1 MYDSISSLSVAPF
14 AVAFVFVIGSLLTL
28 ATGHVFAQDLT
39 PSAVVELTTAS
50 GRTFRGTIS
59 PKSDFN
65 TVHITT
71 SRGSIELS
79 RPISW
84 TAIRHLT
91 INELPASFEKLATL
105 ITKVQEA
112 QGQPEV
118 TSNVI
123 TLGPPPAT
131 PRENEVA
138 VEQKEAGPTTAPVST
153 ITSWATFKSWDSDPT
168 VDGLEVTF
176 TPEDSQGL
184 PTAARGHLEAE
195 LYAFQKSSF
204 SSVPHGQGARFVKI
218 GSWRIPLDQTFP
230 RYDSRVARLPYQ
242 AISPATDGSVSPLGT
257 LVIKLVVPGQ
267 GTFSASLEDV
277 RLRPYSSIRDANV
290 LRGNSRFYGDENPRY
305 VPYHTP

>member
-1 MYDSISSLSVAPF
+1 MYDSMTSLSIAPI
-14 AVAFVFVIGSLLTL
+14 AVAFLFVIGSFLTL

-39 PSAVVELTTAS
+39 PSAIVELTTAS

-65 TVHITT
+65 TVHLST

-105 ITKVQEA
+105 ITKVKSA
-112 QGQPEV
+112 DDQPESKV
-118 TSNVI
+118 DVI
-123 TLGPPPAT
+123 TLGPPTT

-138 VEQKEAGPTTAPVST
+138 VQQKEAGPTTAPVSSVS
-153 ITSWATFKSWDSDPT
+153 SWATFKSWDSDPS

-184 PTAARGHLEAE
+184 PTAARGHVEAE
-195 LYAFQKSSF
+195 LYAFQKTSF
-204 SSVPHGQGARFVKI
+204 SSVPHGHGARFVKI
-218 GSWRIPLDQTFP
+218 GSWRIPLEQTFP

-242 AISPATDGSVSPLGT
+242 SISPATDGSISPLGT

-267 GTFSASLEDV
+267 GTFSASMEDV
-277 RLRPYSSIRDANV
+277 RLRPYSSIRDSNV
-290 LRGNSRFYGDENPRY
+290 LRGNPRFYGDENPRY
-305 VPYHTP
+305 VP

>member
-1 MYDSISSLSVAPF
+1 MTSISIAPVG
-14 AVAFVFVIGSLLTL
+14 VAFLFVIGSFLSL
-28 ATGHVFAQDLT
+28 ATGHVLAQDLD
-39 PSAVVELTTAS
+39 PSAIVELTTAS
-50 GRTFRGTIS
+50 GRTFRGKIS

-71 SRGSIELS
+71 NRGSIALS

-91 INELPASFEKLATL
+91 INELPASFEKLAML
-105 ITKVQEA
+105 ITKVQTME
-112 QGQPEV
+112 GQPEGPV
-118 TSNVI
+118 DVI
-123 TLGPPPAT
+123 TIGPSLA

-138 VEQKEAGPTTAPVST
+138 VEQMEAGPTTAPVSSVS
-153 ITSWATFKSWDSDPT
+153 SWATFKNWDSDPS
-168 VDGLEVTF
+168 VDGLEITF

-195 LYAFQKSSF
+195 LYTFQKASF
-204 SSVPHGQGARFVKI
+204 SSVPHGQGARFMKI
-218 GSWRIPLDQTFP
+218 GSWRIPLNQTIP

-267 GTFSASLEDV
+267 GTFSASMEDV
-277 RLRPYSSIRDANV
+277 RLRPYSSLRDANV

-305 VPYHTP
+305 MPYTTP

>member
-1 MYDSISSLSVAPF
+1 MYDSMTSLSIAPI
-14 AVAFVFVIGSLLTL
+14 AVAFLFVIGSFLTL
-28 ATGHVFAQDLT
+28 ATGHVFAQDLA
-39 PSAVVELTTAS
+39 PSAIVELTTAS
-50 GRTFRGTIS
+50 GRTFRGRIS

-65 TVHITT
+65 TVHLTS

-91 INELPASFEKLATL
+91 INELPASFEKLAAL
-105 ITKVQEA
+105 ITTVKTVE
-112 QGQPEV
+112 GE
-118 TSNVI
+118 TEIKDEVI
-123 TLGPPPAT
+123 TLGPPTT
-131 PRENEVA
+131 PQEHEVA
-138 VEQKEAGPTTAPVST
+138 VKQKEAGPTTAPVSSVS
-153 ITSWATFKSWDSDPT
+153 SWATFKSWDSDPN

-195 LYAFQKSSF
+195 LYAFQKATF
-204 SSVPHGQGARFVKI
+204 SSVPHGLGARFVKI
-218 GSWRIPLDQTFP
+218 GSWRIPLEQTFP

-242 AISPATDGSVSPLGT
+242 SISPATDGSVSPLGT

-267 GTFSASLEDV
+267 GTFSASMEDV

-290 LRGNSRFYGDENPRY
+290 LRGNPRFYGDENPRY
-305 VPYHTP
+305 MP

>member
-1 MYDSISSLSVAPF
+1 MYDSMTSLSIAPI
-14 AVAFVFVIGSLLTL
+14 AVAFLFVIGSFLSL

-39 PSAVVELTTAS
+39 PSAIVELTTAS

-65 TVHITT
+65 TVHLST

-105 ITKVQEA
+105 ITKVKSA
-112 QGQPEV
+112 DDQPESKV
-118 TSNVI
+118 DVI
-123 TLGPPPAT
+123 TLGPPTT

-138 VEQKEAGPTTAPVST
+138 VQQKEAGPTTAPVSSVS
-153 ITSWATFKSWDSDPT
+153 SWATFKSWDSDPS

-184 PTAARGHLEAE
+184 PTAARGHVEAE
-195 LYAFQKSSF
+195 LYAFQKTSF
-204 SSVPHGQGARFVKI
+204 SSVPHGHGARFVKI
-218 GSWRIPLDQTFP
+218 GSWRIPLEQTFP

-242 AISPATDGSVSPLGT
+242 SISPATDGSISPLGT

-267 GTFSASLEDV
+267 GTFSASMEDV
-277 RLRPYSSIRDANV
+277 RLRPYSSIRDSNV
-290 LRGNSRFYGDENPRY
+290 LRGNLRFYGDENPRY
-305 VPYHTP
+305 VP

>member
-1 MYDSISSLSVAPF
+1 MYDSMTTLSIAPV
-14 AVAFVFVIGSLLTL
+14 AVAFLFVIGSFLAL
-28 ATGHVFAQDLT
+28 ATGHVFAQDLE
-39 PSAVVELTTAS
+39 PSAIVELTTSS

-65 TVHITT
+65 TVHLTT
-71 SRGSIELS
+71 VRGSIELS

-91 INELPASFEKLATL
+91 INELPASFEKLAAL
-105 ITKVQEA
+105 ITKVQSA
-112 QGQPEV
+112 AGPPER
-118 TSNVI
+118 SSDVI
-123 TLGPPPAT
+123 TLGPPAT
-131 PRENEVA
+131 PRENEVE

-153 ITSWATFKSWDSDPT
+153 ISSWATFKSWDSDPT

-176 TPEDSQGL
+176 TPEDAQGL

-195 LYAFQKSSF
+195 LYAFQKASF
-204 SSVPHGQGARFVKI
+204 SSVPHGQGARFMKI

-242 AISPATDGSVSPLGT
+242 SLSPATDGSLSPLGT

-290 LRGNSRFYGDENPRY
+290 LRGNPRYYGNENPRY
-305 VPYHTP
+305 MPYTTP

>member
-1 MYDSISSLSVAPF
+1 MYDSMTSLSIAPI
-14 AVAFVFVIGSLLTL
+14 AVAFLFVIGSFLTL
-28 ATGHVFAQDLT
+28 ASGHVFAQDLA
-39 PSAVVELTTAS
+39 PSAIVELTTSS
-50 GRTFRGTIS
+50 GRTFRGRIS
-59 PKSDFN
+59 PKSDFH
-65 TVHITT
+65 TVHLTT

-105 ITKVQEA
+105 ITTVQNA
-112 QGQPEV
+112 QGQPE
-118 TSNVI
+118 TPANVI
-123 TLGPPPAT
+123 TLGPPST
-131 PRENEVA
+131 PRENEVEI
-138 VEQKEAGPTTAPVST
+138 EQLEAGPTTAPVSS
-153 ITSWATFKSWDSDPT
+153 ISSWATFKSWDSDPI

-204 SSVPHGQGARFVKI
+204 SSVPHGHGARFVKI

-242 AISPATDGSVSPLGT
+242 SISPATDGSVSPLGT
-257 LVIKLVVPGQ
+257 LVIKLVIPGQ

-277 RLRPYSSIRDANV
+277 RLRPYSSVRDANV
-290 LRGNSRFYGDENPRY
+290 LRGNPRYYGAENPRY
-305 VPYHTP
+305 VPYYTP

>member
-1 MYDSISSLSVAPF
+1 MTSLSIAPI
-14 AVAFVFVIGSLLTL
+14 AVAFLFVIGSFLTL
-28 ATGHVFAQDLT
+28 ATGHVFAQDLA
-39 PSAVVELTTAS
+39 PSAIVELTTAS

-65 TVHITT
+65 TVHLTT

-105 ITKVQEA
+105 ITKVKSA
-112 QGQPEV
+112 DDQPESTV
-118 TSNVI
+118 DVI
-123 TLGPPPAT
+123 TLGPPTT

-138 VEQKEAGPTTAPVST
+138 VQQKEAGPTTAPVSSVS
-153 ITSWATFKSWDSDPT
+153 SWATFKSWDSDPS

-176 TPEDSQGL
+176 TPEDLQGL
-184 PTAARGHLEAE
+184 PTAARGHVEAE
-195 LYAFQKSSF
+195 LYAFQKASF
-204 SSVPHGQGARFVKI
+204 SSIPHGQGARFVKI
-218 GSWRIPLDQTFP
+218 GSWRIPLEQTFP

-242 AISPATDGSVSPLGT
+242 SISPATDGSISPLGT

-267 GTFSASLEDV
+267 GTFSASMEDV
-277 RLRPYSSIRDANV
+277 RLRPYSSIRDSNV
-290 LRGNSRFYGDENPRY
+290 LRGNPRFYGDENPRY
-305 VPYHTP
+305 VP

>member
-1 MYDSISSLSVAPF
+1 MYDSMTSLSLAPIV
-14 AVAFVFVIGSLLTL
+14 VAFLFVLGSFLTL
-28 ATGHVFAQDLT
+28 ATGHVFAQDLA
-39 PSAVVELTTAS
+39 PSAIVELTTAS
-50 GRTFRGTIS
+50 GRTFRGRIS

-65 TVHITT
+65 TVHLTT

-105 ITKVQEA
+105 ITKVQTEERQTKGA
-112 QGQPEV
+112 A
-118 TSNVI
+118 NVI
-123 TLGPPPAT
+123 TLGPPVT
-131 PRENEVA
+131 PRENQVA
-138 VEQKEAGPTTAPVST
+138 VEQLEAGPTTAPISTVS
-153 ITSWATFKSWDSDPT
+153 SWATFKSWDSDPS

-176 TPEDSQGL
+176 TPEDAQGL

-195 LYAFQKSSF
+195 LYAFQNASF
-204 SSVPHGQGARFVKI
+204 SSVPHGRGARFVKI

-242 AISPATDGSVSPLGT
+242 AISPATDGRVSPLGT

-290 LRGNSRFYGDENPRY
+290 LRGNPRFPEDENPRY
-305 VPYHTP
+305 RP

>member
-1 MYDSISSLSVAPF
+1 MYDSITSISIAPIV
-14 AVAFVFVIGSLLTL
+14 VAFLFVMGSFLTL
-28 ATGHVFAQDLT
+28 ATGHVFAQDLD
-39 PSAVVELTTAS
+39 PSAIVELTTSS
-50 GRTFRGTIS
+50 GRTFRGKIS
-59 PKSDFN
+59 PKSDFH
-65 TVHITT
+65 TVHLTT

-105 ITKVQEA
+105 ITQVQRVE
-112 QGQPEV
+112 GHKEGPV
-118 TSNVI
+118 DVI
-123 TLGPPPAT
+123 AIGPSAT
-131 PRENEVA
+131 ARENEVA
-138 VEQKEAGPTTAPVST
+138 VEQMEAGPTTAPVSSVS
-153 ITSWATFKSWDSDPT
+153 SWATFKSWDSDPS

-176 TPEDSQGL
+176 TAEDSQGL

-195 LYAFQKSSF
+195 LYAFRKASF
-204 SSVPHGQGARFVKI
+204 SSVPHGLGAQFVKI

-290 LRGNSRFYGDENPRY
+290 LRGNPRFYGDENPRY
-305 VPYHTP
+305 TPYITP